1 MGSQK
6 EKWEK
11 KKLEMIEAA
20 EASFLENLQK
30 NPANDEEYN
39 ELDSPSER
47 KKKVPK
53 EQEQEGKE
61 E

>member
-20 EASFLENLQK
+20 EASFLENLTK
-30 NPANDEEYN
+30 NPANDEELN
-39 ELDSPSER
+39 ELDSPSE
-47 KKKVPK
+47 KKKKINNK
-53 EQEQEGKE
+53 EFG
-61 E
+61 